1 METSYD
7 YVVVG
12 AGSAGCVLAA
22 RLSESGRHRVL
33 LLEAGGRDRNPWIH
47 VPIGY
52 GRTMFDR
59 NLNWMLETEPQVHLA
74 GRRLQVPRG
83 RVLGGTS
90 AINGMIYI
98 RGQRE
103 DYDHWRDLGNP
114 GWGYEDCLPYFRR
127 SEDQARGEDAWH
139 GVGGPVAVSDVGEP
153 LPLAEAFIAA
163 GQACGL
169 PRNDDFNGAH
179 QEGVGLFQGT
189 VRRGFRCSTSVAYL
203 RPARARANLDVVTHA
218 RASRIEFDG
227 RRATGVAYSADGD
240 RHVARATR
248 EVIVAAGAIH
258 SPQLLQLSGIGPG
271 DTLQEHGIPVVH
283 ALPGVGRNL
292 HDHVQARFM
301 FQCTRAVTINDEVRN
316 LWCKARAALRFAL
329 ARRGPFGWPA
339 GIAGGFARTRS
350 DLDRPDVQFHFF
362 AFSTDRVSPTLHPFS
377 GFTLSVCQLRPLSRG
392 WLAIRS
398 PDPSV
403 PPAIDP
409 CLLENEAD
417 VDVMLRGMH
426 MVRALAAAPAL
437 AEWIA
442 VERDPGPDCRTDDEL
457 VDFLRRKAVTVY
469 HPSGTCRM
477 GPDVQAVVDHE
488 LRVHG
493 TERLRVVDASVMPV
507 LTSGN
512 TNAPVIMMAEKAS
525 DMILKAAAAH

>member
-1 METSYD
+1 VETSYD

-59 NLNWMLETEPQVHLA
+59 DLNWMLETEPQAHLA

-163 GQACGL
+163 GQQCGL
-169 PRNDDFNGAH
+169 PRNDDFNGER

-189 VRRGFRCSTSVAYL
+189 VRRGFRCSTAV
-203 RPARARANLDVVTHA
+203 
-218 RASRIEFDG
+218 ASRCASCG
-227 RRATGVAYSADGD
+227 RSR
-240 RHVARATR
+240 
-248 EVIVAAGAIH
+248 AAGSRSVRPTPACH
-258 SPQLLQLSGIGPG
+258 RRS
-271 DTLQEHGIPVVH
+271 TPV
-283 ALPGVGRNL
+283 
-292 HDHVQARFM
+292 
-301 FQCTRAVTINDEVRN
+301 CS
-316 LWCKARAALRFAL
+316 
-329 ARRGPFGWPA
+329 
-339 GIAGGFARTRS
+339 RTK
-350 DLDRPDVQFHFF
+350 
-362 AFSTDRVSPTLHPFS
+362 
-377 GFTLSVCQLRPLSRG
+377 
-392 WLAIRS
+392 
-398 PDPSV
+398 
-403 PPAIDP
+403 
-409 CLLENEAD
+409 
-417 VDVMLRGMH
+417 
-426 MVRALAAAPAL
+426 
-437 AEWIA
+437 
-442 VERDPGPDCRTDDEL
+442 RTW
-457 VDFLRRKAVTVY
+457 R
-469 HPSGTCRM
+469 
-477 GPDVQAVVDHE
+477 
-488 LRVHG
+488 
-493 TERLRVVDASVMPV
+493 
-507 LTSGN
+507 
-512 TNAPVIMMAEKAS
+512 
-525 DMILKAAAAH
+525 